1 MEDMIK
7 ANTSRLGS
15 DVTDIQGR
23 IEEMEKKLADLKEHS
38 VALNA
43 MCDGLDAQEIKAA
56 MGEDISA
63 LESMIKQL
71 RALNEYEEYARTQ
84 YDECESKVGDLVSQ
98 IRY

>member
-7 ANTSRLGS
+7 ANNSRLGS
-15 DVTDIQGR
+15 DVSDIQGR
-23 IEEMEKKLADLKEHS
+23 IEEMEKKLSELKTHS
-38 VALNA
+38 AALNA
-43 MCDGLDAQEIKAA
+43 MCDGPDAQEIKAA